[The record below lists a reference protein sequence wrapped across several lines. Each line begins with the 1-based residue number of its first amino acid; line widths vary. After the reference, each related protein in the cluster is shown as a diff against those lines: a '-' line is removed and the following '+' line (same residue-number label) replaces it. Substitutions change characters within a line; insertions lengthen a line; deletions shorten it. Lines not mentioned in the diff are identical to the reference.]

1 LVLTAEFSKQ
11 LIPFQVEVSLKAEPG
26 STFVLVGES
35 GAGKTTILN
44 ILAGLLRPDRG
55 RIKLEGWDLFDGE
68 RGIAMPANERP
79 IGYVFQDYVLF
90 PHLTV
95 FENVAFGLR
104 AQGLAETQV
113 RRETKQILDQLGI
126 GDLAS
131 RKPGH
136 LSGGQ
141 RQRVALSRALVL
153 KPRLLLLDEPLSA
166 IDLQTRR
173 EVRTELRRILADLP
187 CITLFVTHSPF
198 EAMVFGSQVGVVEH
212 GKLIQVGGRDE
223 LLRRPRSR
231 YVAEIMGVNLFQ
243 GRVSSRDATGLV
255 EIQTPNGTVHTI
267 SEEISDE
274 TFVTVDPREITLHT
288 FQPSGTAQNVFIGP
302 ILEMV
307 PEPPQGERV
316 RVVLGTAP
324 PLVAEITAHSVQTL
338 DLCEGKIVFASFK
351 ATAAKCYQ

>member
-1 LVLTAEFSKQ
+1 MLIAEFSKQ
-11 LIPFQVEVSLKAEPG
+11 LVSVRVEVSLKAEPR

-35 GAGKTTILN
+35 GAGKTSILN
-44 ILAGLLRPDRG
+44 VLAGLLQPDRG
-55 RIKLEGWDLFDGE
+55 RIKLEDLDLFDSE

-104 AQGLAETQV
+104 AQGRGETQV
-113 RRETKQILDQLGI
+113 RRETHGVLEQLGI
-126 GDLAS
+126 DDLAA
-131 RKPGH
+131 RKPRR

-141 RQRVALSRALVL
+141 RQRVALARSLVL

-173 EVRTELRRILADLP
+173 EVRTELRRTLADLP

-198 EAMVFGSQVGVVEH
+198 EALVFGSQVGVVDH
-212 GKLIQVGGRDE
+212 GRLIQVGDRNE

-243 GRVSSRDATGLV
+243 GRVSSRDATNLA
-255 EIQTPNGTVHTI
+255 EIQTPNGIVHTI
-267 SEEISDE
+267 SEEVSEE

-288 FQPSGTAQNVFIGP
+288 ALPSGTAQNVFAGP

-316 RVVLGTAP
+316 RVVLGTHP
-324 PLVAEITAHSVQTL
+324 PLVAEITAHSVDAL
-338 DLCEGKIVFASFK
+338 GLREGMSIFASFK
-351 ATAAKCYQ
+351 ATAAKCYN

>member
-1 LVLTAEFSKQ
+1 MLIAEFSKQ
-11 LIPFQVEVSLKAEPG
+11 LISFQVEVSLTAEPG

-44 ILAGLLRPDRG
+44 ILAGLIQPDHG
-55 RIKLEGWDLFDGE
+55 RIKLEDLDLFDSE
-68 RGIAMPANERP
+68 QGIIIPANERP

-104 AQGLAETQV
+104 AQGLGEMQV
-113 RRETKQILDQLGI
+113 RRETRGILDQLGI
-126 GDLAS
+126 EDLAP
-131 RKPGH
+131 RKPRR

-141 RQRVALSRALVL
+141 RQRVALARSLVL

-173 EVRTELRRILADLP
+173 EVRTELRRILAGLP

-198 EAMVFGSQVGVVEH
+198 EALVFGSQVGVVDH
-212 GKLIQVGGRDE
+212 GKLIQVGDRDE

-231 YVAEIMGVNLFQ
+231 YVAEIMGLNLFQ
-243 GRVSSRDATGLV
+243 GKVSSRDATGLAEV
-255 EIQTPNGTVHTI
+255 QTPNGVVHTI
-267 SEEISDE
+267 SDDLSDM
-274 TFVTVDPREITLHT
+274 TFITVDPREVTLHILE
-288 FQPSGTAQNVFIGP
+288 PSGTAQNVFSGP

-316 RVVLGTAP
+316 RVVLGTHP
-324 PLVAEITAHSVQTL
+324 PLVAEITAHSMHTL
-338 DLCEGKIVFASFK
+338 GLREGLNVFASFK
-351 ATAAKCYQ
+351 ATAAKCYN